1 MGVIVVPADGR
12 PDLPRGKGKGYVSDR
27 VKKIE
32 ETADTAA
39 EKKYAK
45 MIQDTKRK
53 GFKKAYKK
61 ADERQKGHSRGTR
74 AHTAAADKRFED
86 LRNTLA
92 TAQKDLN
99 LLEDYKSEAP
109 QARSFMTKR
118 KAAKNMKT
126 DVERGLSK
134 QKKAGGGY
142 VKKYA
147 KGGGVRKPKMGVN

>member
-39 EKKYAK
+39 EKKYARK
-45 MIQDTKRK
+45 IQDTKQK
-53 GFKKAYKK
+53 GYKK
-61 ADERQKGHSRGTR
+61 TLKKPIWQKTDE
-74 AHTAAADKRFED
+74 DKQFEE

-92 TAQKDLN
+92 TAQKDLS
-99 LLEDYKSEAP
+99 LLEDYKSKAP
-109 QARSFMTKR
+109 KARSFMTKR